1 MEVPTPFAYIREPA
15 AINSPCQRLYRFRA
29 LREQPT
35 LIFLRRV
42 FKQESVQFNEVLIAA
57 ALYEGF

>member
-1 MEVPTPFAYIREPA
+1 MGASTVD
-15 AINSPCQRLYRFRA
+15 SLCQRFYRFRA
-29 LREQPT
+29 LREQAT

-42 FKQESVQFNEVLIAA
+42 FKQESVQFNEILIPA